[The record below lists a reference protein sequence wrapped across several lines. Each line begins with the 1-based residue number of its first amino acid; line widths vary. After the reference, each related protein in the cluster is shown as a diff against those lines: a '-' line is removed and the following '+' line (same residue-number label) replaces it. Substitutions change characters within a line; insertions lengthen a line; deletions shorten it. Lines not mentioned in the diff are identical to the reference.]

1 LKQRVLS
8 FDGRHLSKLSVEAPG
23 PLRWAAWDGMDGFAL
38 LVGDHGSVFEYRD
51 RDFRPIVS
59 GTTKNLRCVEFR
71 RDGAVAYACGNGGTV
86 MRVEGG
92 AVSQLRSESRENLRR
107 LAWNS
112 GGARALVVGNSGAAY
127 ILNPSEELSKVPG
140 AETHLRSVAW
150 YPDDDLALVTGN
162 CFRDSIGSLSP
173 SPNLFELKH
182 DTLNE
187 VTNFEE
193 SRADLTSS
201 SWRPRGSDCLVAGF
215 DQTWHTPVLFSYA
228 PGRLTALE
236 WAGENIFPTACSWS
250 PTGAYALVGTSPLT
264 GEEGPASLWRYEV
277 GGGVTKL
284 ADLEGFGVSCIAWR
298 DEDLA
303 LIACSRSVRA
313 YSA

>member
-1 LKQRVLS
+1 LKQRVFS
-8 FDGRHLSKLSVEAPG
+8 FDGGELRALALEAPG
-23 PLRWAAWDGMDGFAL
+23 PLRWAAWNRMDCSAL
-38 LVGDHGSVFEYRD
+38 LVGDHGSVFEYREGV
-51 RDFRPIVS
+51 FGPIKS
-59 GTTKNLRCVEFR
+59 GTTENLRCVEFR
-71 RDGAVAYACGNGGTV
+71 QNGGAAYACGNGGTV
-86 MRVEGG
+86 VRIEGG
-92 AVSQLRSESRENLRR
+92 AVSKLRSEGRDNLRR
-107 LAWNS
+107 LAWS
-112 GGARALVVGNSGAAY
+112 IGGARALVVGNNGAAY
-127 ILNPSEELSKVPG
+127 ILDPSDELSKVPG

-150 YPDDDLALVTGN
+150 YSDDDLALVTGN

-173 SPNLFELKH
+173 SPNLFELK
-182 DTLNE
+182 DDVLNE

-201 SWRPRGSDCLVAGF
+201 SWRPHGSDCLVAGF

-236 WAGENIFPTACSWS
+236 WVGENIFPTACSWN
-250 PTGAYALVGTSPLT
+250 PTGTYALVGTSPLT
-264 GEEGPASLWRYEV
+264 GEEGPASLWRYEF

-284 ADLEGFGVSCIAWR
+284 ADLQGFGVSCIAWK